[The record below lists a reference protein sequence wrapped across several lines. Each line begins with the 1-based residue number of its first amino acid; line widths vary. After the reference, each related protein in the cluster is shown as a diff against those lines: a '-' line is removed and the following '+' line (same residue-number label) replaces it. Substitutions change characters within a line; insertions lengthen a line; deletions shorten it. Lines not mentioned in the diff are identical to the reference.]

1 MSLLDCISNA
11 EKEGPANGGL
21 TKEQAK
27 KARELF
33 AEFKTKNETDMKMS
47 PADADAKAGQDTFD
61 VLEYEAFQ
69 KKRRMILQRATLT
82 RALKNLESY
91 KGPNKGEAMIA
102 FLERDGKGLSPY
114 SNVTGRQA
122 VVRGMAHALMSD
134 VINTLRKTQVTGR
147 TTRKAKA
154 KSEAMVREVF
164 GENTGDQ
171 AARELAQAW
180 EKAAEF
186 LRLSFNKAGG
196 DIPKRQGGY
205 MPQVHDNAAI
215 RKAGLDTW
223 KSFIRPLLD
232 EENMVSFKTGKPMS
246 ATEFDKVL
254 DEVWE
259 TIATE
264 GFSKIKQTSVGG
276 QGKSLARRRQ
286 DHRFLKFKDADSF
299 MKYNAEFG
307 SGDVF
312 TTMMNHIDGM
322 SRDVALL
329 EILGPNPNSTIRFLR
344 TQVTKQAKEIDAK
357 NNNSKASSKLQGA
370 FDKFDD
376 MFDYISGKAH
386 TPSNEAVAR
395 TFAGLGNLL
404 TAAYLG
410 STSILAIATDPN
422 FTRIAKRMAGMP
434 VWKSSMKKSFAMM
447 TANKTTKQQAIRMG
461 LIAENWSAVAYG
473 QARYAGEIMGG
484 RVSEAIAATAM
495 NLSLL
500 SPFTQAGRWAFGME
514 FMGFIAD
521 NAAKPYSAL
530 NQPFKETLERFGIS
544 EADWGKMASFEQYDF
559 KGSKFLRPDE
569 MMETDRELAFKT
581 LEMIQGMTNLAVPVA
596 SVRARSTLVGNTRA
610 GTLAGE
616 LVRSFA
622 MFKNFPV
629 TFYQN
634 NMMAAIYQ
642 KGTGRKLAIA
652 SDLFITSSAMAA
664 LSIQMREFTKGRDT
678 LPMDTPQFWGS
689 AILTGGGFGIFGDF
703 LFAGV
708 NRFGKGLTETA
719 AGPRTSFLNDLRNLT
734 LGNVAQLISG
744 EDTNFARETVDF
756 FGRNLPGA
764 STWYLRLAIERG
776 IMDQLRLVTDPKA
789 YKRFRQLER
798 GRIRDYDQE
807 YWWRPGQ
814 LLPDRA
820 PNVLGVTGR

>member
-1 MSLLDCISNA
+1 MSLLDCIANA
-11 EKEGPANGGL
+11 EAEGPANGGL

-27 KARELF
+27 KARDLF
-33 AEFKTKNETDMKMS
+33 IDFKVNNEANMKMG
-47 PADADAKAGQDTFD
+47 PADADAKAGKDTFD

-69 KKRRMILQRATLT
+69 SKRRMILQRATLT
-82 RALKNLESY
+82 RALKNLEAY
-91 KGPNKGEAMIA
+91 KGANKGEAMVA

-114 SNVTGRQA
+114 SNVAGRQA
-122 VVRGMAHALMSD
+122 VVRGMAHSLMSD
-134 VINTLRKTQVTGR
+134 VFSQLRKTQVTGR
-147 TTRKAKA
+147 TTRKARA
-154 KSEAMVREVF
+154 KSNTMLREVF

-171 AARELAQAW
+171 AAKDLALAW
-180 EKAAEF
+180 ERAAEF

-205 MPQVHDNAAI
+205 MPQVHDNGAI
-215 RKAGLDTW
+215 RKAGAKTW
-223 KSFIRPLLD
+223 KDFIRPLLD
-232 EENMVSFKTGKPMS
+232 QENMASFKTGKPM
-246 ATEFDKVL
+246 TILEFEDAL

-286 DHRFLKFKDADSF
+286 DHRFLLFKDADSF
-299 MKYNAEFG
+299 SKYNDEFG

-329 EILGPNPNSTIRFLR
+329 EILGPNPNSTINYLK
-344 TQVTKQAKEIDAK
+344 TQVTKQAKEVDAK
-357 NNNSKASSKLQGA
+357 NNNSKAGSKLQGS
-370 FDKFDD
+370 FDRFDD

-386 TPSNEAVAR
+386 TPSNEGVAR

-422 FTRIAKRMAGMP
+422 FTRIAKRMSGMP
-434 VWKSSMKKSFAMM
+434 IWKSSMKKSFAMM

-461 LIAENWSAVAYG
+461 LIAENWSGVAYG

-484 RVSEAIAATAM
+484 RVSEAISTTAM

-500 SPFTQAGRWAFGME
+500 SPFTQAGRWSFGME

-530 NQPFKETLERFGIS
+530 NQPFKDTLERFGIS

-559 KGSKFLRPDE
+559 KGAKFLRPDE
-569 MMETDRELAFKT
+569 MMEADRDLAFKT
-581 LEMIQGMTNLAVPVA
+581 LEMIQGMTNLAVPVS

-610 GTLAGE
+610 GTMSGE

-652 SDLFITSSAMAA
+652 SDLFISTSAMAA
-664 LSIQMREFTKGRDT
+664 LSIQMREFTKGRDP
-678 LPMDTPQFWGS
+678 LPMDTAEFWGS
-689 AILTGGGFGIFGDF
+689 AILTGGGFGILGDF

-708 NRFGKGLTETA
+708 NRFGGGLVETA
-719 AGPRTSFLNDLRNLT
+719 AGPRTGFLNSLRDLT
-734 LGNVAQLISG
+734 LGNVQQVIKG
-744 EDTNFARETVDF
+744 KDTNFARESIDF

-776 IMDQLRLVTDPKA
+776 IMDQLRLVSDPKA

-814 LLPDRA
+814 VLPDRP
-820 PNVLGVTGR
+820 PNVLSVTGR

>member
-1 MSLLDCISNA
+1 MSLLDCIAKA
-11 EKEGPANGGL
+11 ESEGPANGGL

-27 KARELF
+27 KARDLF
-33 AEFKTKNETDMKMS
+33 IDFKVNNEANMKMG
-47 PADADAKAGQDTFD
+47 PADADAKAGKDTFD

-69 KKRRMILQRATLT
+69 SKRRMILQRATLT
-82 RALKNLESY
+82 RALKNLEAY
-91 KGPNKGEAMIA
+91 KGPNKGEAMVA

-114 SNVTGRQA
+114 SNVAGRQA
-122 VVRGMAHALMSD
+122 VVRGMAHSLMSD
-134 VINTLRKTQVTGR
+134 VFSQLRKTQVTGR
-147 TTRKAKA
+147 TTRKARA
-154 KSEAMVREVF
+154 KSNTMLREVF

-171 AARELAQAW
+171 AAKDLALAW
-180 EKAAEF
+180 ERAAEF

-205 MPQVHDNAAI
+205 MPQVHDNGAI
-215 RKAGLDTW
+215 RKAGAKTW
-223 KSFIRPLLD
+223 KDFIRPLLD
-232 EENMVSFKTGKPMS
+232 QENMASFKTDKPM
-246 ATEFDKVL
+246 TLLEFEDAL

-286 DHRFLKFKDADSF
+286 DHRFLLFKDADSF
-299 MKYNAEFG
+299 SKYNDEFG

-329 EILGPNPNSTIRFLR
+329 EILGPNPNSTINYLK
-344 TQVTKQAKEIDAK
+344 TQVTKQAKEVDAK
-357 NNNSKASSKLQGA
+357 NNNSKAGSKLQGS
-370 FDKFDD
+370 FDRFDD

-386 TPSNEAVAR
+386 TPSNEGVAR

-422 FTRIAKRMAGMP
+422 FTRIAKRMSGMP

-461 LIAENWSAVAYG
+461 LIAENWSGVAYG

-484 RVSEAIAATAM
+484 RVSEAISTTAM

-500 SPFTQAGRWAFGME
+500 SPFTQAGRWSFGME

-530 NQPFKETLERFGIS
+530 NQPFKDTLERFGIS

-559 KGSKFLRPDE
+559 KGAKFLRPDE
-569 MMETDRELAFKT
+569 MMEADRDLAFKT
-581 LEMIQGMTNLAVPVA
+581 LEMIQGMTNLAVPVS

-610 GTLAGE
+610 GTMSGE

-652 SDLFITSSAMAA
+652 SDLFISTSAMAA
-664 LSIQMREFTKGRDT
+664 LSIQMREFTKGRDP
-678 LPMDTPQFWGS
+678 LPMDTAEFWGS
-689 AILTGGGFGIFGDF
+689 AILTGGGFGILGDF

-708 NRFGKGLTETA
+708 NRFGGGLVETA
-719 AGPRTSFLNDLRNLT
+719 AGPRTGFLNSLRDLT
-734 LGNVAQLISG
+734 LGNVQQVIKG
-744 EDTNFARETVDF
+744 KDTNFARESIDF

-776 IMDQLRLVTDPKA
+776 IMDQLRLVSDPKA

-814 LLPDRA
+814 VLPDRP
-820 PNVLGVTGR
+820 PNVLSVTGR

>member
-1 MSLLDCISNA
+1 MSLLDCIAKA
-11 EKEGPANGGL
+11 EAEGPANGGL

-27 KARELF
+27 RARDLF
-33 AEFKTKNETDMKMS
+33 IDFKVNNEANMKMG
-47 PADADAKAGQDTFD
+47 PADADAKAGKDTFD

-69 KKRRMILQRATLT
+69 SKRRMILQRATLT
-82 RALKNLESY
+82 RALKNLEAY
-91 KGPNKGEAMIA
+91 KGPNKGEAMVA

-114 SNVTGRQA
+114 SNVAGRQA
-122 VVRGMAHALMSD
+122 VVRGMAHSLMSD
-134 VINTLRKTQVTGR
+134 VFSQLRKTQVTGR
-147 TTRKAKA
+147 TTRKARA
-154 KSEAMVREVF
+154 KSNTMLREIF

-171 AARELAQAW
+171 AAKDLALAW
-180 EKAAEF
+180 ERAAEF

-205 MPQVHDNAAI
+205 MPQVHDNGAI
-215 RKAGLDTW
+215 RKAGAKTW
-223 KSFIRPLLD
+223 KDFIRPLLD
-232 EENMVSFKTGKPMS
+232 QENMASFKTGKPM
-246 ATEFDKVL
+246 TLLEFEDAL

-286 DHRFLKFKDADSF
+286 DHRFLLFKDADSF
-299 MKYNAEFG
+299 SKYNDEFG

-312 TTMMNHIDGM
+312 TTMMNHVDGM

-329 EILGPNPNSTIRFLR
+329 EILGPNPNSTINYLK
-344 TQVTKQAKEIDAK
+344 TQVTKQAKEVDAK
-357 NNNSKASSKLQGA
+357 NNNSKAGSKLQGS
-370 FDKFDD
+370 FDRFDD

-386 TPSNEAVAR
+386 TPSNEGVAR

-422 FTRIAKRMAGMP
+422 FTRIAKRMSGMP

-461 LIAENWSAVAYG
+461 LIAENWSGVAYG

-484 RVSEAIAATAM
+484 RVSEAISTTAM

-500 SPFTQAGRWAFGME
+500 SPFTQAGRWSFGME

-530 NQPFKETLERFGIS
+530 NQPFKDTLERFGIS

-559 KGSKFLRPDE
+559 KGAKFLRPDE
-569 MMETDRELAFKT
+569 MMEADRDLAFKT
-581 LEMIQGMTNLAVPVA
+581 LEMIQGMTNLAVPVS

-610 GTLAGE
+610 GTMSGE

-652 SDLFITSSAMAA
+652 SDLFISTSAMAA
-664 LSIQMREFTKGRDT
+664 LSIQMREFTKGRDP
-678 LPMDTPQFWGS
+678 LPMDTAEFWGS
-689 AILTGGGFGIFGDF
+689 AILTGGGFGILGDF

-708 NRFGKGLTETA
+708 NRFGGGLVETA
-719 AGPRTSFLNDLRNLT
+719 AGPRTGFLNSLRDLT
-734 LGNVAQLISG
+734 LGNVQQVIKG
-744 EDTNFARETVDF
+744 KDTNFARESIDF

-776 IMDQLRLVTDPKA
+776 IMDQLRLVSDPKA

-814 LLPDRA
+814 VLPDRP
-820 PNVLGVTGR
+820 PNVLSVTGR